1 MTKYQP
7 LENYLKNMNK
17 THVTM
22 SFSDIESV
30 IGDHLPPS
38 ARKHRAWWS
47 NNPSNSVIT
56 YAWLAAG
63 YKTSAVNIEAGTLVF
78 EKAAPDE
85 APLPRG
91 GGPGG
96 RHPLF
101 GCLKGLINLPADL
114 DLTQPADPDWGRRAC
129 GDGD

>member
-7 LENYLKNMNK
+7 LEKYLKDAKKRNIP
-17 THVTM
+17 M
-22 SFSDIESV
+22 SFSEIEAV
-30 IGDHLPPS
+30 IGDRLPPS

-63 YKTSAVNIEAGTLVF
+63 YKTAAVNLEAEKLVF
-78 EKAAPDE
+78 EKSRPD
-85 APLPRG
+85 AGDTPQG
-91 GGPGG
+91 GGTDGP
-96 RHPLF
+96 HPLF
-101 GCLKGLINLPADL
+101 GCLKGLITIPADL
-114 DLTQPADPDWGRRAC
+114 DLTQPADPDWGARLH